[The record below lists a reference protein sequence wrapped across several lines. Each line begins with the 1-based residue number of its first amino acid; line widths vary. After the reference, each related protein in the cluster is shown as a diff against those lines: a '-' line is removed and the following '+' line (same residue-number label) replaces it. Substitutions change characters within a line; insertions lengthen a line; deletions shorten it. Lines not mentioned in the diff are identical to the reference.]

1 VQLFRGEAMRGQDRL
16 HGEVVLVPPLSWQI
30 IGIFLLLV
38 VAAAGIFLATA
49 TYGKATV
56 LQGEITGNKG
66 LVRAV
71 APQDGI
77 VLEVLVREGQRV
89 RAGTPLARI
98 SVATSDGAASLQER
112 RAAAIARQD
121 RLLREAAP
129 DIGQALRSRI
139 SGLRAQVAG
148 DRAEMGSI
156 AAQIAEQQELV
167 RTAADD
173 LARARSVAA
182 RGFVS
187 RQEVIEREEQ
197 LATRRQG
204 LARLGQELSVRR
216 TRVSVA
222 EAELVRAEAE
232 AGLQIGDVDRARAEL
247 SGIAAADEN
256 AAALVVTASQAG
268 TVTGVSVHA
277 GDAVT
282 RSSHLL
288 TLIPDGTRLEARIQ
302 VPSEAAGLIE
312 PGQRVRIAVDAF
324 PYQTYGTVDATVQS
338 MSMAAVPVAGPEGA
352 TRHMFL
358 VRATLGSEAVR
369 AHGRPRPLRPGMNV
383 RARVRTQSRSLAE
396 WLFEPL
402 YAIQRR

>member
-1 VQLFRGEAMRGQDRL
+1 MQLFRGEAMRGQDRL
-16 HGEVVLVPPLSWQI
+16 HGEVVLVPPVSWQI
-30 IGIFLLLV
+30 LGIFLLLAV
-38 VAAAGIFLATA
+38 VAAGIFLASA
-49 TYGKATV
+49 TYGKATI
-56 LQGEITGNKG
+56 LEGEITGNRG

-71 APQDGI
+71 APRDGV
-77 VLEVLVREGQRV
+77 VLEVLVREGQSV

-112 RAAAIARQD
+112 RAGAIARQD
-121 RLLREAAP
+121 RLLSQVAP
-129 DIGQALRSRI
+129 DIDQALRSRI
-139 SGLRAQVAG
+139 SALRAQVAG
-148 DRAEMGSI
+148 DRAEIASL
-156 AAQIAEQQELV
+156 AAQVAEQQELV
-167 RTAADD
+167 RTAVDD
-173 LARARSVAA
+173 LARARAVAA

-216 TRVSVA
+216 TRIRVA

-232 AGLQIGDVDRARAEL
+232 AGLQFADVNRARAEL

-256 AAALVVTASQAG
+256 AAALVVTAAQAG
-268 TVTGVSVHA
+268 TVTGVAVHP
-277 GDAVT
+277 GDAVA

-288 TLIPDGTRLEARIQ
+288 TIIPEGTRLEARIR

-312 PGQRVRIAVDAF
+312 PGQNVRIAVDAF
-324 PYQTYGTVDATVQS
+324 PYQTYGTVEATIGE
-338 MSMAAVPVAGPEGA
+338 MSMAAVPVSGPEGT

-358 VRATLGSEAVR
+358 VRATLGSDAVR
-369 AHGRPRPLRPGMNV
+369 AHGRSRALRPGMNI
-383 RARVRTQSRSLAE
+383 RARVRTQSRTLAE

-402 YAIQRR
+402 FAVQRR